1 MLHKNL
7 MINSQLNALSDGS
20 PSLLSPVMSKLLK
33 GRHTSKGTD
42 EMDQEKC
49 EMCDNAAHK
58 SNIGT
63 GGFAVARPLTLF
75 INRGIP

>member
-1 MLHKNL
+1 
-7 MINSQLNALSDGS
+7 
-20 PSLLSPVMSKLLK
+20 MSKLLK